1 MSEMNPICNLKIFEV
16 HISQS
21 RFKWKFSI
29 REQLVWE
36 LFTNDEITIA
46 AEIKV
51 HNIAEFYSYS
61 RVRNVLYSSGWWP
74 YRLIELWHSV
84 SPFLWKKSVKNASSN
99 LYVFFKCHFFFLS
112 FVWFVFGFPLFFFLV
127 SFRFLLFNFR
137 TTPKEKFRREFGIA
151 MKCCSADEDRRRR
164 QQNRTA
170 NNLSPSPSVVTS
182 LTRTPKQ
189 QHHQR
194 QSQLGLFGSSQ
205 QPRRSSTKSG
215 TSSPIFKGKNGSSP
229 SEAET
234 ILLCTMNSS
243 VYTHVS
249 TVDE

>member
-1 MSEMNPICNLKIFEV
+1 MHQTYTCFLNI
-16 HISQS
+16 IS
-21 RFKWKFSI
+21 
-29 REQLVWE
+29 
-36 LFTNDEITIA
+36 
-46 AEIKV
+46 
-51 HNIAEFYSYS
+51 
-61 RVRNVLYSSGWWP
+61 
-74 YRLIELWHSV
+74 
-84 SPFLWKKSVKNASSN
+84 
-99 LYVFFKCHFFFLS
+99 FFFRL
-112 FVWFVFGFPLFFFLV
+112 FDLFLVFPYLFYV

-137 TTPKEKFRREFGIA
+137 TTLKEKFRREFGIA

-189 QHHQR
+189 QHQQQR
-194 QSQLGLFGSSQ
+194 QSAQQLGLFGGSSSQ

-215 TSSPIFKGKNGSSP
+215 NSSPIFKCSKNGSTP

-243 VYTHVS
+243 AYTHVS